1 MERGSFRREGR
12 SFLLGLIGALIVA
25 ILSIIAG
32 TRDPLNLLV
41 RTLIA
46 LVVFWLL
53 FEALQSAKVRS
64 HLPLVWVGFGSH
76 QRLLAQ
82 ESDEELAQRLDAIV
96 NGIAGLMATHL
107 RNQPDFHAGGDIQ
120 EWQQQTDRQRR
131 HESNTAA
138 RFFEQFGGDILNAS
152 EALKQRNVLT
162 EEQYRSLV
170 WTLQIAGHGMTHDLP
185 RVAAELAAA
194 SRKLRGRD

>member
-1 MERGSFRREGR
+1 
-12 SFLLGLIGALIVA
+12 LGLIGALIVA
-25 ILSIIAG
+25 ILSILAG
-32 TRDPLNLLV
+32 TRDPLNLLI

-46 LVVFWLL
+46 LVVLWLL
-53 FEALQSAKVRS
+53 FEILQTATVRS

-76 QRLLAQ
+76 RRLLAK

-96 NGIAGLMATHL
+96 TGITGLMANHL

-131 HESNTAA
+131 NESNTAA
-138 RFFEQFGGDILNAS
+138 RFFEQYGGEILNVT

-162 EEQYRSLV
+162 EEQSRSVV
-170 WTLQIAGHGMTHDLP
+170 WTLQIAGHGMAHDLP
-185 RVAAELAAA
+185 RVAAELAGA
-194 SRKLRGRD
+194 SRKLRGLD

>member
-1 MERGSFRREGR
+1 MEHGSFRREGR

-25 ILSIIAG
+25 ILSILAG
-32 TRDPLNLLV
+32 TRDPLNLLI

-46 LVVFWLL
+46 LVVLWLL
-53 FEALQSAKVRS
+53 FEILQTATVRS

-76 QRLLAQ
+76 RRLLAK

-96 NGIAGLMATHL
+96 TGITGLMATHL

-120 EWQQQTDRQRR
+120 EWQLQTDRQRR
-131 HESNTAA
+131 NESNTAA
-138 RFFEQFGGDILNAS
+138 RFFEQFGGEILNAT

-194 SRKLRGRD
+194 SRKRRGRD